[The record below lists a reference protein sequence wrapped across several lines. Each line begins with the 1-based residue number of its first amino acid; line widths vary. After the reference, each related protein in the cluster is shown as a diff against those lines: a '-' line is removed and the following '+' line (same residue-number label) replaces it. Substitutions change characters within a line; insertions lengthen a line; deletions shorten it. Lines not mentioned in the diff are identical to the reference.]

1 MESNIGAS
9 RVLILDRLGVRVIR
23 QRILSIYRI
32 KCVLEGLG
40 RISFILSAYSLVFF
54 YYLDAR
60 FDDWRIHLVDA
71 GME

>member
-1 MESNIGAS
+1 MESNVGAS
-9 RVLILDRLGVRVIR
+9 RVLILDRLGVLVIR

-40 RISFILSAYSLVFF
+40 RISFILSAYSIVCFC
-54 YYLDAR
+54 YLDAC
-60 FDDWRIHLVDA
+60 FDDCQIHAVGA